1 MDLSIKEI
9 INLVCHKYKL
19 ILALPLIGAGALFL
33 CSKFVISPVYTSYV
47 KLYVHSGTSEA
58 VVAES
63 LSELNYAQKV
73 VNTYISFL
81 QTKVFYTKVLEETK
95 LNYSIEQLN
104 KMTNIQSVNGTEIF
118 QISVTANSAVETYKL
133 SKAMQKI
140 APELI
145 GGFTNNTNISVVDPA
160 MLPDKPTGPN
170 VMVYALFGGVFG
182 LVLAFAIVLLIM
194 VLDVKVHDEESL
206 SKKYNLPVLGNIPG
220 MDTGISN
227 GIEKIKKI
235 FRKKEKKWIPY
246 DHAVLNEKSDFSSL
260 EAYKALRTNLRY
272 TLCHEGCKK
281 IMVSSATPGDGKTTT
296 CVNMGITIS
305 NLGARVL
312 LMDCDLRKGR
322 LHKVFGLKRSPGIS
336 DYISGIKTDKEV
348 IQNTKYDNLQ
358 VMAIGAIPPNPIELL
373 TSVQMEALIQ
383 NLSRFYDYIIIDTP
397 PVNLVSDSLGLAK
410 LVDGVLIVVKQNSTS
425 HPDVKDAVHRYQ
437 LVEGRLLG
445 FVFNGIRQMSGMR
458 LKARYYY
465 ETEIED

>member
-1 MDLSIKEI
+1 MELSIKEI
-9 INLVCHKYKL
+9 LNLVFHKYKL

-33 CSKFVISPVYTSYV
+33 CSKIVMSPVYTSYV

-81 QTKVFYTKVLEETK
+81 QTKVYYTKVLDQTK
-95 LNYSIEQLN
+95 LNYTIEQLDE
-104 KMTNIQSVNGTEIF
+104 MTHIESVNGTEIF
-118 QISVTANSAVETYKL
+118 QISVTSNSAENSYQLT
-133 SKAMQKI
+133 KAMEKI

-145 GGFTNNTNISVVDPA
+145 GDYTNNISISVVDPA
-160 MLPDKPTGPN
+160 VLPDKPAGPN
-170 VMVYALFGGVFG
+170 VMVYTLFGGVFG
-182 LVLAFAIVLLIM
+182 LVLAFTIVLLIM
-194 VLDVKVHDEESL
+194 VLDVKVHDEDEL
-206 SKKYNLPVLGNIPG
+206 TKKYNLPVLGNIPNL
-220 MDTGISN
+220 DTNKTS
-227 GIEKIKKI
+227 GIERVKRT
-235 FRKKEKKWIPY
+235 FTKKEKNWIPY
-246 DHAVLNEKSDFSSL
+246 DHAVLNEKSDFTSF

-281 IMVSSATPGDGKTTT
+281 ILVSSATPGDGKTTT

-348 IQNTKYDNLQ
+348 IQNTQYDNLQ
-358 VMAIGAIPPNPIELL
+358 IMAIGAIPPNPIELL
-373 TSVQMEALIQ
+373 SSAQMEALIQ
-383 NLSRFYDYIIIDTP
+383 NLNRYYDYIIIDTP

-410 LVDGVLIVVKQNSTS
+410 LVDGVLIVAKQNSTI
-425 HPDVKDAVHRYQ
+425 HPDVKDALHRFQ

-445 FVFNGIRQMSGMR
+445 FVFNGIRQLSGMR

-465 ETEIED
+465 ETENED